1 MLAILNGI
9 FLSHWRRLYGE
20 GKITGLLGNRTFQA
34 VVFVLVQTLFWYR
47 ASIYDSE
54 WYNYGLPLAIAI
66 WVYIMYWS
74 RAIGCILDCG
84 EAWWQTH
91 KNYDRWW
98 TPIVNLIA
106 HLLGLHKYYGA
117 YDAIWM
123 TFRYTL
129 CLIPLALPI
138 LGGHHIWVAGLFA
151 APIYY
156 GCKWLFKRY
165 PSLYTKWKRF
175 YIEDYKDLAE
185 YLHGFTSGVCF
196 YAFW

>member
-1 MLAILNGI
+1 MLALIDGLLTNL
-9 FLSHWRRLYGE
+9 FRRLFGE
-20 GKITGLLGNRTFQA
+20 GKIKGLLGNRTVQA
-34 VVFVLVQTLFWYR
+34 ILFILYQTAFWCYKDH
-47 ASIYDSE
+47 SLS
-54 WYNYGLPLAIAI
+54 WLTLGIAV
-66 WVYIMYWS
+66 WVYIMYFS
-74 RAIGCILDCG
+74 RAIGCVLDCG

-91 KNYDRWW
+91 KDYDRWW
-98 TPIVNLIA
+98 TPIVNWIA

-138 LGGHHIWVAGLFA
+138 LGGHHIWVAGLFV

-165 PSLYTKWKRF
+165 PSLYRWF
-175 YIEDYKDLAE
+175 DDSKDLSE
-185 YLHGFTSGVCF
+185 ICMGFSSGVCF
-196 YAFW
+196 YIFW

>member
-1 MLAILNGI
+1 MLALLDGVLTSL
-9 FLSHWRRLYGE
+9 FRRLFGE
-20 GKITGLLGNRTFQA
+20 GKIKGLLGNRTIQA
-34 VVFVLVQTLFWYR
+34 ILFILYQTAFWCYKDH
-47 ASIYDSE
+47 SLS
-54 WYNYGLPLAIAI
+54 WLTLAIAI

-91 KNYDRWW
+91 ESYNRWW
-98 TPIVNLIA
+98 TPIVNWIA

-138 LGGHHIWVAGLFA
+138 LGGHRIWIAGLFA

-196 YAFW
+196 YIFW